1 MMAVVLPFP
10 LVLLFLFHVSWLRC
24 ELGRLF
30 VVLHRHISEF
40 LTSILTEKDQRRQ
53 GWVVSVPAKEKGREK
68 LRGKC
73 KEWI

>member
-1 MMAVVLPFP
+1 MIFCVDT
-10 LVLLFLFHVSWLRC
+10 LFL
-24 ELGRLF
+24 
-30 VVLHRHISEF
+30 VVCRHISEF

-53 GWVVSVPAKEKGREK
+53 GWVVSVPAKEKVPEK

>member
-1 MMAVVLPFP
+1 MIFCVDT
-10 LVLLFLFHVSWLRC
+10 LFL
-24 ELGRLF
+24 
-30 VVLHRHISEF
+30 VVCRHISEF

-53 GWVVSVPAKEKGREK
+53 GWVVSVPAKEKGRGK